1 MVEELEKLS
10 KVKDLK
16 YEEYERKEYLGNKN
30 ITEAR
35 VRFSERSKMFK
46 CKMSYQNDPAFK
58 EECWMC
64 DSCQSAIDD
73 MAYQPLREGKDMN
86 SDSDII
92 EYLVAVSRI
101 RAKLGVRR

>member
-1 MVEELEKLS
+1 
-10 KVKDLK
+10 
-16 YEEYERKEYLGNKN
+16 
-30 ITEAR
+30 
-35 VRFSERSKMFK
+35 MFK

-73 MAYQPLREGKDMN
+73 MAHVMVCQAYQPLREGKDMN